1 MKDTYKEIVR
11 SVPNSDCAF
20 KYVVL
25 RKGGALPDW
34 GMERNLLLFVME
46 GKMKVTGGDGVVRCV
61 AEGSF
66 VLIPKTE
73 NWKGVGM
80 QDSRMVIF
88 LFNMV
93 DNVWTSTKIKRL
105 MEAAEGKVHKSY
117 MTLPVRTPLKMFLEL
132 MGLYAEEK
140 DIDRSFYAAKD
151 SELLSL
157 LYAFYSAEELGRM
170 FYPLLHANLD
180 FKSFVEAN
188 YMKVESASEL
198 AELAGCSLV
207 TLNRKFKVYF
217 NDTAYQWIMKNKM
230 VLIKK
235 RLETPKGSLAEIA
248 KEFGFYSG
256 SELNRFCQRQFGTTA
271 LKIRKQALG
280 KEKRIES
287 TSSSPQ
293 N

>member
-20 KYVVL
+20 KYIL
-25 RKGGALPDW
+25 LSRGISLPAW
-34 GMERNLLLFVME
+34 GMERNLLLFVLE
-46 GKMKVTGGDGVVRCV
+46 GKMKVTTGEGVVKWLSN
-61 AEGSF
+61 GNF
-66 VLIPKTE
+66 MMIPKTE
-73 NWKGVGM
+73 SWKGVGM
-80 QDSRMVIF
+80 QDTRLVIL

-93 DNVWTSTKIKRL
+93 DNVWTSTKIKKL
-105 MEAAEGKVHKSY
+105 LDAADGKVQKGY
-117 MTLPVRTPLKMFLEL
+117 MLLPICRPLEMFLDL
-132 MGLYAEEK
+132 MVLYAEEK
-140 DIDRSFYAAKD
+140 DIDRSFYASKD

-157 LYAFYSAEELGRM
+157 LYAFYSAEELGKM
-170 FYPLLHANLD
+170 FYPLLHTNLD

-188 YMKVESASEL
+188 YLKVESASEL

-207 TLNRKFKVYF
+207 TLNRKFKEYY

-235 RLETPKGSLAEIA
+235 RLQTPTGSLAEIA

-256 SELNRFCQRQFGTTA
+256 SELNRFCQRQFGTSA
-271 LKIRKQALG
+271 LKIRKQAVA
-280 KEKRIES
+280 KEKMK
-287 TSSSPQ
+287 